1 MFVLI
6 IPILIAVVVI
16 VSVRRR
22 ADAGAH
28 APSPAVTAELVE
40 RWRAAALISPD
51 QAAAITEYE
60 RAHAPVPPTPV
71 SHGPVVAEI
80 LGYVGAV
87 LAARSLLVKG
97 RFGLGYGITW
107 QFFQAL
113 VGASSVDA
121 RQGGQQ
127 PEGVGVSGVGVQ
139 VLLLAGCVRGRH
151 QLYDLRSSGG
161 AMVPPLYSTGMPP
174 SG

>member
-1 MFVLI
+1 MGAFRNDRVRRAPASDRRERGRVMFVLI

-22 ADAGAH
+22 ADAGTH

-40 RWRAAALISPD
+40 RWRGAALISPD

-60 RAHAPVPPTPV
+60 RTHAPLPATPA

-87 LAARSLLVKG
+87 LAAIGIGIVVARVDLSLQAGAILAQIG
-97 RFGLGYGITW
+97 R
-107 QFFQAL
+107 AH
-113 VGASSVDA
+113 V
-121 RQGGQQ
+121 
-127 PEGVGVSGVGVQ
+127 
-139 VLLLAGCVRGRH
+139 
-151 QLYDLRSSGG
+151 
-161 AMVPPLYSTGMPP
+161 
-174 SG
+174 